1 MPLISELVALLLEGL
16 FARICKVSDLN
27 CPSLVCI
34 LYDLGEPRL
43 AANNGVNDRIFHRH
57 GRWKSEQAEDTY
69 VEDNLEQRLE
79 VLVLFGGNIT

>member
-1 MPLISELVALLLEGL
+1 MALLLEGL

-34 LYDLGEPRL
+34 LGEPRL
-43 AANNGVNDRIFHRH
+43 AANNGVNDRVFHRH